1 MKPCWVR
8 TYSCRS
14 SSESRYT
21 ASAVGKKEKA
31 STRHLAR
38 PRFPTDMAAGVPTL
52 QGQGSFPE
60 AIFSFS
66 QKN

>member
-8 TYSCRS
+8 MYSCRS
-14 SSESRYT
+14 SSEFRYT

-31 STRHLAR
+31 SIQHPAR
-38 PRFPTDMAAGVPTL
+38 PRFPTDMAPGVPTL
-52 QGQGSFPE
+52 QGQGSSPE
-60 AIFSFS
+60 AILSLN